1 MAVAPTLGVPSNPA
15 GRLSSGRWQVRY
27 RDLSGVVH
35 TGPRT
40 FASRTDAARYPAMV
54 EADLHRGAWAD
65 PKLGRIT
72 LAEWAKRWQATTTN
86 LRPTTRDLYAYLL
99 RRFLL
104 PTFGKA
110 ALSSIDPLAVRTWLA
125 NLQAQQLN
133 PSTVAKAYRLLSRIL
148 GAAVD
153 AGYLLRNPC
162 TVKGAGQE
170 RAPEMRFATVA
181 QIAALAEAV
190 GDRYRALVLVA
201 AYGGLRW
208 GELVGLRVKRVDL
221 LHGRV
226 TVAEQVAEVNG
237 QLIPGPPKTAAGRRT
252 ITLPAVA
259 AVALAEHLAEF
270 AEPGPEGLVFPA
282 PKGGYLRRSNF
293 RRRWWVRATRAA
305 GVEGLRF
312 HDLRH
317 SAATLAL
324 AAGANTRELMERM
337 GHTSPQVA
345 LRYQHVRA
353 GRDQAIAAA
362 LDALVQAAAALSP
375 EGQVEGASGTL
386 VARTRR
392 AKSSRPRR
400 SAGEGR

>member
-1 MAVAPTLGVPSNPA
+1 M
-15 GRLSSGRWQVRY
+15 GRRERRVFGSVRRLASGRWQVRY
-27 RDLSGVVH
+27 RDLTGAIHSDPH
-35 TGPRT
+35 TFT
-40 FASRTDAARYPAMV
+40 SKTDAARYLALV

-72 LAEWAKRWQATTTN
+72 LAEWADRWQETTTN
-86 LRPTTRDLYAYLL
+86 LRPTTRDLYGYLL

-104 PTFGKA
+104 PTFGA
-110 ALSSIDPLAVRTWLA
+110 ASLSGIDVLAVLAWLA
-125 NLQAQQLN
+125 KLLAEGVSA
-133 PSTVAKAYRLLSRIL
+133 STRAKAYRLLSRIL
-148 GAAVD
+148 GAAVE

-181 QIAALAEAV
+181 QVAALA
-190 GDRYRALVLVA
+190 DTIDPRYRALVLVA

-208 GELVGLRVKRVDL
+208 GELVGLKVKRVDL

-226 TVAEQVAEVNG
+226 AVAEQVAEVNG
-237 QLIPGPPKTAAGRRT
+237 QLIPGPPKTEAGRRT
-252 ITLPAVA
+252 VTLPAVVA
-259 AVALAEHLAEF
+259 AALAEHLAEF
-270 AEPGPEGLVFPA
+270 VEQDPDGLVFPA
-282 PKGGYLRRSNF
+282 PEGGYLRRSNF
-293 RRRWWVRATRAA
+293 RRRWWLPATRAA

-337 GHTSPQVA
+337 GHTSPVVA
-345 LRYQHVRA
+345 LRYQHVMA

-362 LDALVQAAAALSP
+362 LDELVQAAANLSA
-375 EGQVEGASGTL
+375 ERRAEQASGTL
-386 VARTRR
+386 VARTGR
-392 AKSSRPRR
+392 AKS
-400 SAGEGR
+400 EGPGRCARGGR

>member
-1 MAVAPTLGVPSNPA
+1 MTKRERRVFGSLR
-15 GRLSSGRWQVRY
+15 RLSSGRWQVRY

-35 TGPRT
+35 TGPHT
-40 FASRTDAARYPAMV
+40 FTSKADAARYLATV

-110 ALSSIDPLAVRTWLA
+110 ALSSIDVLAVRTWLA
-125 NLQAQQLN
+125 NLQTQQLS
-133 PSTVAKAYRLLSRIL
+133 PSTIAKAYRLLSRIL
-148 GAAVD
+148 GGAVE
-153 AGYLLRNPC
+153 AGYLVRNPC
-162 TVKGAGQE
+162 AVKGAGQE

-181 QIAALAEAV
+181 QVAALADAI
-190 GDRYRALVLVA
+190 DPRYRALVLVA

-237 QLIPGPPKTAAGRRT
+237 RLIPGPPKTEAGRRT
-252 ITLPAVA
+252 VTLPAVA

-270 AEPGPEGLVFPA
+270 TGPGHDGLVFPA
-282 PKGGYLRRSNF
+282 PEGGYLRRSNF
-293 RRRWWVRATRAA
+293 RRRWWLAATRAA
-305 GVEGLRF
+305 EVEGLRF

-317 SAATLAL
+317 SAATMAL

-337 GHTSPQVA
+337 GHTSPAVA
-345 LRYQHVRA
+345 LRYQHVMA

-362 LDALVQAAAALSP
+362 LDELVQAAANLPAERSAEP
-375 EGQVEGASGTL
+375 ASGTL
-386 VARTRR
+386 VARNRR
-392 AKSSRPRR
+392 AKSEGPGRR
-400 SAGEGR
+400 AGGGR

>member
-1 MAVAPTLGVPSNPA
+1 MSKRERRVFGSLR
-15 GRLSSGRWQVRY
+15 RLSSGRWQVRY
-27 RDLSGVVH
+27 RDLSGVLH
-35 TGPRT
+35 TGPHT
-40 FASRTDAARYPAMV
+40 FTSKADAARYLAMV
-54 EADLHRGAWAD
+54 EADLHRGTWTD
-65 PKLGRIT
+65 PKLGRIS
-72 LAEWAKRWQATTTN
+72 LAEWAERWQQTITN

-110 ALSSIDPLAVRTWLA
+110 ALSSIDPLAVRSWLT
-125 NLQAQQLN
+125 NLQAQQLS
-133 PSTVAKAYRLLSRIL
+133 PSTIAKAYRLLSRIL
-148 GAAVD
+148 GAAVE
-153 AGYLLRNPC
+153 AGYLVRNPC

-181 QIAALAEAV
+181 QVAALAEAI
-190 GDRYRALVLVA
+190 DPRYRALVLVA

-237 QLIPGPPKTAAGRRT
+237 RLLPGPPKTEAGRRT
-252 ITLPAVA
+252 VTLPAVA
-259 AVALAEHLAEF
+259 AIALAEHLASF
-270 AEPGPEGLVFPA
+270 AAPGPEGLVFPA
-282 PKGGYLRRSNF
+282 PEGGYLRRSNF
-293 RRRWWVRATRAA
+293 RRWWVPAMRAA

-337 GHTSPQVA
+337 GHTSPTVA
-345 LRYQHVRA
+345 LRYQHVMA

-362 LDALVQAAAALSP
+362 LDELVQAAANLPPQRPAEP
-375 EGQVEGASGTL
+375 PSGTL
-386 VARTRR
+386 VARNRR
-392 AKSSRPRR
+392 AKPEGPGRR
-400 SAGEGR
+400 AAGGR

>member
-1 MAVAPTLGVPSNPA
+1 MGRRERRVFGSVR
-15 GRLSSGRWQVRY
+15 RLSSGRWQVRY
-27 RDLSGVVH
+27 RDLTGAVH
-35 TGPRT
+35 TGSHT
-40 FASRTDAARYPAMV
+40 FTSKTDAARYLALV

-72 LAEWAKRWQATTTN
+72 LAEWADRWQETTTN
-86 LRPTTRDLYAYLL
+86 LRPTTRDLYGYLL

-104 PTFGKA
+104 PTFGA
-110 ALSSIDPLAVRTWLA
+110 ASLSTIDVLAVRAWLA
-125 NLQAQQLN
+125 KLLAEGVRA
-133 PSTVAKAYRLLSRIL
+133 STRAKAYRLLSRIL
-148 GAAVD
+148 GAAVE

-181 QIAALAEAV
+181 QVAALADAV
-190 GDRYRALVLVA
+190 GVRYRALVLVA

-237 QLIPGPPKTAAGRRT
+237 HLIPGPPKTEAGRRT
-252 ITLPAVA
+252 VTLPAVA
-259 AVALAEHLAEF
+259 AAALAEHLAEF
-270 AEPGPEGLVFPA
+270 AEPGADGLVFPA
-282 PKGGYLRRSNF
+282 PEGGYLRRSNF
-293 RRRWWVRATRAA
+293 RRRWWLPATRAA

-345 LRYQHVRA
+345 LRYQHVMA

-362 LDALVQAAAALSP
+362 LDELVQAAANLP
-375 EGQVEGASGTL
+375 PGHPTEKPSGTL
-386 VARTRR
+386 VARTGRARSGGTGRR
-392 AKSSRPRR
+392 AR
-400 SAGEGR
+400 GGR

>member
-1 MAVAPTLGVPSNPA
+1 MSKRERRVFGSVR
-15 GRLSSGRWQVRY
+15 RLSSGRWQVRY
-27 RDLSGVVH
+27 RDLSGVLH
-35 TGPRT
+35 TGPHT
-40 FASRTDAARYPAMV
+40 FTSKADAARYLAMV

-110 ALSSIDPLAVRTWLA
+110 ALSSIDALAVRAWLA
-125 NLQAQQLN
+125 NLQAEQLS

-148 GAAVD
+148 GAAVE

-181 QIAALAEAV
+181 QVAALAEAI
-190 GDRYRALVLVA
+190 GPRYRALVLVA

-252 ITLPAVA
+252 VTLPAVA

-282 PKGGYLRRSNF
+282 PQGGYLRRSNF
-293 RRRWWVRATRAA
+293 RRRWWVRRPGRPASKGCGSMICATRPPPWPW
-305 GVEGLRF
+305 L
-312 HDLRH
+312 L
-317 SAATLAL
+317 
-324 AAGANTRELMERM
+324 
-337 GHTSPQVA
+337 
-345 LRYQHVRA
+345 
-353 GRDQAIAAA
+353 GRT
-362 LDALVQAAAALSP
+362 P
-375 EGQVEGASGTL
+375 AS
-386 VARTRR
+386 
-392 AKSSRPRR
+392 
-400 SAGEGR
+400 

>member
-1 MAVAPTLGVPSNPA
+1 MGRRERRAFGSVR
-15 GRLSSGRWQVRY
+15 RLSSGRWQVRY
-27 RDLSGVVH
+27 RDLSGVMH
-35 TGPRT
+35 TGPHT
-40 FASRTDAARYPAMV
+40 FASKADASRYLAMV

-86 LRPTTRDLYAYLL
+86 LRPTTRDLYGYLL

-110 ALSSIDPLAVRTWLA
+110 SLSSIDVLAVRSWLSSLEGQGVSA
-125 NLQAQQLN
+125 
-133 PSTVAKAYRLLSRIL
+133 STRAKAYRLLSRVL
-148 GAAVD
+148 GAAVE

-170 RAPEMRFATVA
+170 RAPEMRFATVV
-181 QIAALAEAV
+181 QVAALAEAI
-190 GDRYRALVLVA
+190 DPRYRALVLVA

-208 GELVGLRVKRVDL
+208 GELVGLQVRRVDL

-226 TVAEQVAEVNG
+226 VVAAQVAEVNG
-237 QLIPGPPKTAAGRRT
+237 RLIPGPPKTEAGRRT
-252 ITLPAVA
+252 VTLPAAA
-259 AVALAEHLAEF
+259 AVALAEHLAEY
-270 AEPGPEGLVFPA
+270 AEPGPDGLVFPA
-282 PKGGYLRRSNF
+282 PEGGYLRRSNF
-293 RRRWWVRATRAA
+293 SRRSWVPATRAA
-305 GVEGLRF
+305 GVEGLRL

-337 GHTSPQVA
+337 GHTSPAVA
-345 LRYQHVRA
+345 LRYQHVMA

-362 LDALVQAAAALSP
+362 LDEIVQAA
-375 EGQVEGASGTL
+375 VELPSEKPSGTV
-386 VARTRR
+386 VARTRP
-392 AKSSRPRR
+392 AKSEGPGRR
-400 SAGEGR
+400 AARVR

>member
-1 MAVAPTLGVPSNPA
+1 MSKRERRVFGSVR
-15 GRLSSGRWQVRY
+15 RLPSGRWQVRY
-27 RDLSGVVH
+27 RDLSGVMH
-35 TGPRT
+35 TGPHT
-40 FASRTDAARYPAMV
+40 FTSKTDAARYLAMV

-110 ALSSIDPLAVRTWLA
+110 ALSSIDALAVRAWLA
-125 NLQAQQLN
+125 NLQAQQLS

-153 AGYLLRNPC
+153 AGYLVRNPC

-190 GDRYRALVLVA
+190 GARYRALVLVA

-237 QLIPGPPKTAAGRRT
+237 QLIPGPPKTSAGRRT

-259 AVALAEHLAEF
+259 AVALAEHLTEF

-293 RRRWWVRATRAA
+293 RRRWWVRATRTA
-305 GVEGLRF
+305 GVDGLRF

-345 LRYQHVRA
+345 LRYQHVMA

-362 LDALVQAAAALSP
+362 LDELAQAASLPP
-375 EGQVEGASGTL
+375 ERPVEGPSGTL
-386 VARTRR
+386 VARNRR
-392 AKSSRPRR
+392 AKDGRSPR

>member
-1 MAVAPTLGVPSNPA
+1 MTKRERRVFGSLR
-15 GRLSSGRWQVRY
+15 RLSSGRWQVRY
-27 RDLSGVVH
+27 RDLSGVMH
-35 TGPRT
+35 TGPHT
-40 FASRTDAARYPAMV
+40 FNSKADAARYLATV
-54 EADLHRGAWAD
+54 EADLHRGAWSD

-72 LAEWAKRWQATTTN
+72 LAEWASRWQAATTN

-99 RRFLL
+99 RRFVL

-110 ALSSIDPLAVRTWLA
+110 ALSSIDVLAVRSWLA
-125 NLQAQQLN
+125 SLQDQGVNA
-133 PSTVAKAYRLLSRIL
+133 STRAKAYRLLSRIL
-148 GAAVD
+148 GAAVE
-153 AGYLLRNPC
+153 AGYLVRNPC
-162 TVKGAGQE
+162 AVKGAGQE

-181 QIAALAEAV
+181 QVAALAGAI
-190 GDRYRALVLVA
+190 GPRYRALVLVA

-237 QLIPGPPKTAAGRRT
+237 RLLPGPPKTEAGRRT
-252 ITLPAVA
+252 VTLPALA

-270 AEPGPEGLVFPA
+270 AGPGPEGLVFPA
-282 PKGGYLRRSNF
+282 PEGGYLRRSNF
-293 RRRWWVRATRAA
+293 RRRWWLPATKAA

-337 GHTSPQVA
+337 GHTSPTVA
-345 LRYQHVRA
+345 LRYQHVMA

-362 LDALVQAAAALSP
+362 LDELVQAAANLPAERP
-375 EGQVEGASGTL
+375 AEPPSGTL

-392 AKSSRPRR
+392 TR
-400 SAGEGR
+400 SEGPGDRAARGG

>member
-1 MAVAPTLGVPSNPA
+1 MSRRERRMFGSVR
-15 GRLSSGRWQVRY
+15 RLSSGRWQVRY
-27 RDLSGVVH
+27 RDLSGVLH
-35 TGPRT
+35 TGPHT
-40 FASRTDAARYPAMV
+40 FTSKADAARYLAMV
-54 EADLHRGAWAD
+54 EADLHRGTWAD

-72 LAEWAKRWQATTTN
+72 LTEWAKRWQATTTN

-99 RRFLL
+99 RWFLL
-104 PTFGKA
+104 PTFGKT
-110 ALSSIDPLAVRTWLA
+110 ALSSIDPLSVRAWLT
-125 NLQAQQLN
+125 NLQAEQLS

-148 GAAVD
+148 GAAVE
-153 AGYLLRNPC
+153 AGYLPRNPC

-181 QIAALAEAV
+181 QVAALADAI
-190 GDRYRALVLVA
+190 DSRYRALILVA

-237 QLIPGPPKTAAGRRT
+237 QLIPGPPKTEAGRRT
-252 ITLPAVA
+252 VTLPAVA
-259 AVALAEHLAEF
+259 AVALAEHLANF

-282 PKGGYLRRSNF
+282 PQGGYLRRSNF
-293 RRRWWVRATRAA
+293 RRRWWVPATRAV
-305 GVEGLRF
+305 GVEGLRV

-317 SAATLAL
+317 SAATMAL

-337 GHTSPQVA
+337 GHTSPAVA
-345 LRYQHVRA
+345 LRYQHVMA

-362 LDALVQAAAALSP
+362 LDELVHAAANLP
-375 EGQVEGASGTL
+375 PQRPTEGPRACFKSWW
-386 VARTRR
+386 VA
-392 AKSSRPRR
+392 
-400 SAGEGR
+400 

>member
-1 MAVAPTLGVPSNPA
+1 MSKRERRAFGSVR
-15 GRLSSGRWQVRY
+15 RLSSGRWQVRY
-27 RDLSGVVH
+27 RDLTGVLH
-35 TGPRT
+35 TGPHT
-40 FASRTDAARYPAMV
+40 FTSKTDAARYLAMV

-72 LAEWAKRWQATTTN
+72 LTEWVKRWQATTTN

-104 PTFGKA
+104 PTFSKA
-110 ALSSIDPLAVRTWLA
+110 ALSSIDVLAVRAWLA
-125 NLQAQQLN
+125 DLQAQQLS

-148 GAAVD
+148 GAAVE
-153 AGYLLRNPC
+153 AGYLPRNPC

-181 QIAALAEAV
+181 QVAALADAI
-190 GDRYRALVLVA
+190 DPRYRALVLVA

-237 QLIPGPPKTAAGRRT
+237 QLLPGPPKTEAGRRT
-252 ITLPAVA
+252 VTLPAVA
-259 AVALAEHLAEF
+259 AVALAEHLANF

-282 PKGGYLRRSNF
+282 PQGGYLRRSNF
-293 RRRWWVRATRAA
+293 RRRWWVPATRAV
-305 GVEGLRF
+305 GVQGLRV

-317 SAATLAL
+317 SAATMAL

-337 GHTSPQVA
+337 GHTSPAVA
-345 LRYQHVRA
+345 LRYQHVMA
-353 GRDQAIAAA
+353 GRDQAIAAS
-362 LDALVQAAAALSP
+362 LEQLVQAAANLPP
-375 EGQVEGASGTL
+375 ERPAEPSSGTL
-386 VARTRR
+386 VARNRR
-392 AKSSRPRR
+392 AGSEGPGRR
-400 SAGEGR
+400 AARGR